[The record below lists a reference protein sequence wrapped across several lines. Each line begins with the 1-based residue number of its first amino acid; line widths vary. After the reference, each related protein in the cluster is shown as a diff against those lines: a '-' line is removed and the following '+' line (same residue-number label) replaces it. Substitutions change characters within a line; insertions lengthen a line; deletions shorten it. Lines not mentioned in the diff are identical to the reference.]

1 MSALFLRFRTQLRT
15 LRLLTLAALL
25 ACAQATSFSTTVEA
39 QTDIEGGGL
48 LEQLAGDIGF
58 DSFIAFDVT
67 ANEQFANQGVERHQI
82 DSVYLTALRL
92 NASEGDFTF
101 LDRLEF
107 FVEAEG
113 QARVRIAHG
122 GPFPEGQS
130 AIELSLDDVDLA
142 PYAAAPSMDLKTV
155 VQGRRPDQDTTIT
168 AGVDFLIDV
177 NVSGA
182 LCGAVSGTQED
193 S

>member
-1 MSALFLRFRTQLRT
+1 MSARCLGIRTQMRT
-15 LRLLTLAALL
+15 PRLLTLAALL

-39 QTDIEGGGL
+39 QTEIEGGGL

-92 NASEGDFTF
+92 SASEGDFTF

-113 QARVRIAHG
+113 QERVRIAHG

-130 AIELSLDDVDLA
+130 AIELNLDDVDLA

-182 LCGAVSGTQED
+182 LCGAVADAQED
-193 S
+193 G

>member
-1 MSALFLRFRTQLRT
+1 MLTTRT
-15 LRLLTLAALL
+15 LKRSLRSVRLVALGTLL

-39 QTDIEGGGL
+39 ETVIEGGTL
-48 LEQLAGDIGF
+48 LEQLAGDMGF
-58 DSFIAFDVT
+58 DSFLAFDVT

-82 DSVYLTALRL
+82 DSVRLTALRL
-92 NASEGDFTF
+92 NASAGDFTF

-113 QARVRIAHG
+113 QERVRIAHG
-122 GPFPEGQS
+122 GPFPDG
-130 AIELSLDDVDLA
+130 AADIELEIDDVDLA
-142 PYAAAPSMDLKTV
+142 PYAAADTMDLKTV

-182 LCGAVSGTQED
+182 ICGAVEDTRED

>member
-1 MSALFLRFRTQLRT
+1 MLMTLPAVRRSLRSI
-15 LRLLTLAALL
+15 RLVGLGALL

-39 QTDIEGGGL
+39 QTQIEGGTL
-48 LEQLAGDIGF
+48 LEQLAGDMGF
-58 DSFIAFDVT
+58 DSFLAFDVT

-82 DSVYLTALRL
+82 DSVRLTALRL
-92 NASEGDFTF
+92 NASAGDFTF

-113 QARVRIAHG
+113 QDRVRIAHG
-122 GPFPEGQS
+122 GPFPEGQ
-130 AIELSLDDVDLA
+130 ADIELSLDDVDLA
-142 PYAAAPSMDLKTV
+142 PYAAAETMDLKTV

-182 LCGAVSGTQED
+182 LCGAVED
-193 S
+193 AQNDD

>member
-1 MSALFLRFRTQLRT
+1 MPTSKLTIRNHLRAARALALG
-15 LRLLTLAALL
+15 ALL
-25 ACAQATSFSTTVEA
+25 ACAQATSFSTTVDA
-39 QTDIEGGGL
+39 QTEIEGGGL
-48 LEQLAGDIGF
+48 LEQLAGDMGF
-58 DSFIAFDVT
+58 DSFIAFDLT

-82 DSVYLTALRL
+82 DSVRLTALRL
-92 NASEGDFTF
+92 SASAGDFTF

-113 QARVRIAHG
+113 QERVRIAHG

-130 AIELSLDDVDLA
+130 AVELELDDVDLA
-142 PYAAAPSMDLKTV
+142 PYAAAPAMDLKTV
-155 VQGRRPDQDTTIT
+155 VQGRRPDQDITID

-182 LCGAVSGTQED
+182 ICGAVEDAQEG

>member
-1 MSALFLRFRTQLRT
+1 MSARCLGIRTQMRT

-39 QTDIEGGGL
+39 QTEIEGGGL
-48 LEQLAGDIGF
+48 LEQLAGDVGF

-92 NASEGDFTF
+92 SASEGDFTF

-107 FVEAEG
+107 FG
-113 QARVRIAHG
+113 LG
-122 GPFPEGQS
+122 
-130 AIELSLDDVDLA
+130 
-142 PYAAAPSMDLKTV
+142 
-155 VQGRRPDQDTTIT
+155 
-168 AGVDFLIDV
+168 
-177 NVSGA
+177 
-182 LCGAVSGTQED
+182 
-193 S
+193 

>member
-1 MSALFLRFRTQLRT
+1 MTTSMLKLRRYLRT
-15 LRLLTLAALL
+15 ARTLSLGFLL

-39 QTDIEGGGL
+39 QTEIEGGGL
-48 LEQLAGDIGF
+48 LEQLAGDMGF
-58 DSFIAFDVT
+58 DRFIAFDVT

-82 DSVYLTALRL
+82 DSVRLTALRL
-92 NASEGDFTF
+92 SASIGDFTF

-113 QARVRIAHG
+113 QERVRIAHG

-130 AIELSLDDVDLA
+130 AIELELDDVDLA
-142 PYAAAPSMDLKTV
+142 PYAAAPAMDLKTV
-155 VQGRRPDQDTTIT
+155 VQGRRPDQDITID

-177 NVSGA
+177 NVSGTI
-182 LCGAVSGTQED
+182 CGAVEDAQEG